1 MTIAPVTDYE
11 HPAFPQPANLDA
23 KIWRYMDFNKFVSLA
38 ETRRLYMR
46 RADLF
51 LGDEFE
57 GTTPA
62 GEIAYWR
69 QLAENAATPKER
81 ATIEHNRA
89 ELAEYAEHF
98 RANYFVSCWNMAEAE
113 NVAMWERYTSGP
125 ESVSVIARYSGLKG
139 QLDRAIM
146 NFGMV
151 RYIDY
156 ETTSLPSM
164 NMLHRISHKRH
175 FFRDESEVRA
185 VMCAISPEEIFKEFI
200 APYMM
205 ADGCGW
211 APPLNVQTLIEA
223 VVLHPR
229 ATPAFAQN
237 ASEFCAAHGLPA
249 PAPSKM
255 VGTPR
260 F

>member
-1 MTIAPVTDYE
+1 MTTTPVTDYE
-11 HPAFPQPANLDA
+11 HPAFPQPANMDA
-23 KIWRYMDFNKFVSLA
+23 KIWRYMDFEKFRSLV

-62 GEIAYWR
+62 GEIEYWR
-69 QLAENAATPKER
+69 HLAENAATPGDR

-98 RANYFVSCWNMAEAE
+98 RTNYFVSCWNMAETE
-113 NVAMWERYTSGP
+113 NVAMWERYTSGS
-125 ESVSVIARYSGLKG
+125 ESVSVMARYSGLKA
-139 QLDRAIM
+139 QLDRTIV
-146 NFGMV
+146 NYGMV
-151 RYIDY
+151 RYINY
-156 ETTSLPSM
+156 ETTPLPSM

-175 FFRDESEVRA
+175 FFRDENEVRA
-185 VMCAISPEEIFKEFI
+185 VMCAVAPEQVFKELI
-200 APYMM
+200 APHMM

-211 APPLNVQTLIEA
+211 APPVNVQALVEA
-223 VVLHPR
+223 EVLHPK
-229 ATPAFAQN
+229 ATPAFAQRV
-237 ASEFCAAHGLPA
+237 SEFCAAHGLSA
-249 PAPSKM
+249 PSPSKM
-255 VGTPR
+255 TGTPR